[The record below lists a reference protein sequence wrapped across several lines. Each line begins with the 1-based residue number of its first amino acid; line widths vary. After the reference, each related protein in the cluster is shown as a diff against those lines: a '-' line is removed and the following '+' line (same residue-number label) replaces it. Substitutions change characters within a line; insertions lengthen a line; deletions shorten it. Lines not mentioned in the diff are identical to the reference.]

1 MKVKIIDDVD
11 TPSLEDNI
19 NEFIKDKEIIDIKY
33 QINSCQGNLGL
44 VLTISALIM
53 YEDVTNDLFT

>member
-53 YEDVTNDLFT
+53 YEEVTNDQFT

>member
-53 YEDVTNDLFT
+53 FEEVTND

>member
-1 MKVKIIDDVD
+1 MKVKIIDDVN
-11 TPSLEDNI
+11 TPSLEDDI

-44 VLTISALIM
+44 VSTISALVM
-53 YEDVTNDLFT
+53 YEEDKK

>member
-53 YEDVTNDLFT
+53 YEEVTND

>member
-53 YEDVTNDLFT
+53 YEDVTNDQFN

>member
-53 YEDVTNDLFT
+53 YEKVTND